1 METQFDLVVIGG
13 GPAGYVAA
21 IRGAQLGLKT
31 ACIEMRKTLGGTCLN
46 VGCIPSKALLSSSEH
61 FHQAKHKYQ
70 KHGIIISDIKLDLE
84 QMMKRKDAVVRQL
97 TTGIAGLFKKNGVT
111 SINGKGKL
119 VSNTGGVKTIAI
131 SGGDAGE
138 QTVTAKFVI
147 LATGSEPASLPFLP
161 FDGKTVISST
171 EALELTEVPKHL
183 VVIGGG
189 VIGLE
194 MGSVWSRLG
203 AKVTVIEFNDWIA
216 GASDRQASAELQK
229 ALSKQG
235 LEFRLAHK
243 CLGAKQAGTKAG
255 SMMVVEAEDMK
266 SGSKIA
272 LECDKILVSTGRK
285 PYSDGL
291 GLEALGIERD
301 KLGRVPVSD
310 HYETASEGVY
320 AVGDLIVGAMLAHKA
335 EEEGVAA
342 VETIAA
348 LSGKCA
354 PGHVNYEAIPNVI
367 YTWPELASVGASE
380 EEVKERGIPYK
391 VGTFP
396 FMANGR
402 AKSMEEVEGMVKIIA
417 HATSDRVLGMHIV
430 GPNAGD
436 LIAEGVAMMEFGAT
450 SDDIARSSHA
460 HPTLAEVIKEAAM
473 AVSKRQIHM

>member
-21 IRGAQLGLKT
+21 IRGAQLGFKT

-61 FHQAKHKYQ
+61 FHQAKHKFQ
-70 KHGIIISDIKLDLE
+70 KHGIIVGEVKLDLE
-84 QMMKRKDAVVRQL
+84 QMMKRKEAVVRQL
-97 TTGIAGLFKKNGVT
+97 TNGIAGLFKKNGVT

-119 VSNTGGVKTIAI
+119 VSNSGGVKTISV
-131 SGGDAGE
+131 SGGDAGD
-138 QTVTAKFVI
+138 QTVTSKYVV

-171 EALELTEVPKHL
+171 EALELSEVPEHL

-194 MGSVWSRLG
+194 MGSVWARLG
-203 AKVTVIEFNDWIA
+203 AKVTVVEFNDWIA

-235 LEFRLAHK
+235 LEFKLTHK
-243 CLGAKQAGTKAG
+243 CLGAKKSG
-255 SMMVVEAEDMK
+255 SGMLVEAEDLK
-266 SGSKIA
+266 TGAKIT

-291 GLEALGIERD
+291 GLESLGIERD

-354 PGHVNYEAIPNVI
+354 AGHVNYEAIPNVI

-402 AKSMEEVEGMVKIIA
+402 AKSMEESEGLVKIIA
-417 HATSDRVLGMHIV
+417 HGTTDRLLGMHIV

-450 SDDIARSSHA
+450 SDDIGRTSHA
-460 HPTLAEVIKEAAM
+460 HPTLAEVIKEAAL
-473 AVSKRQIHM
+473 AVSKRQIHL